1 MPFDDIE
8 VSARILLLVIGVFLS
23 VTVFASIYN
32 GYTSGEGIP
41 GPVFVTFIMTR
52 MITCIFLLE
61 LLAQMVDRFAPY
73 GRVLFSSS
81 CSASRKNGLL

>member
-41 GPVFVTFIMTR
+41 GPVFCYFYYDPHDYLY
-52 MITCIFLLE
+52 F
-61 LLAQMVDRFAPY
+61 P
-73 GRVLFSSS
+73 S
-81 CSASRKNGLL
+81 